1 MAALYVLTII
11 NVCLAKLVRYG
22 LFFFKKIKNKAF
34 IFHLPKKLY
43 LCCV

>member
-22 LFFFKKIKNKAF
+22 LFFFKKMV
-34 IFHLPKKLY
+34 LSKL
-43 LCCV
+43 CAKHNT